1 MSNTIG
7 NSIAL
12 LFGVAIV
19 AVLAARPRVV
29 RDFFGG
35 VSSVT
40 RAAVSPV
47 TGR

>member
-12 LFGVAIV
+12 LFGVAII
-19 AVLAARPRVV
+19 AILAARPKVV
-29 RDFFGG
+29 SNFFGG
-35 VSSVT
+35 FSSVT

-47 TGR
+47 TGH

>member
-19 AVLAARPRVV
+19 AVLAAKPTVV
-29 RDFFGG
+29 KDFFSGI
-35 VSSVT
+35 SSVT
-40 RAAVSPV
+40 KAAVSPV
-47 TGR
+47 TR

>member
-19 AVLAARPRVV
+19 AVLAAKPKVV
-29 RDFFGG
+29 QNFFSGFAN
-35 VSSVT
+35 VT
-40 RAAVSPV
+40 KAAVSPV
-47 TGR
+47 TR

>member
-19 AVLAARPRVV
+19 AVLAAKPKVV
-29 RDFFGG
+29 QNFFSGFAN
-35 VSSVT
+35 VT

-47 TGR
+47 TK